1 MPQSVLSRLILG
13 YRPLWNRQRKLA
25 GIQLYAH
32 NETSP
37 SIDAAHLLRTLQQMW
52 SASSPPLLLS
62 ARSHELLHD
71 LLANA
76 PVGAPWIEV
85 RGDWLYQDPRLS
97 AQVRAAHQRGLK
109 LVWRGDVGQG
119 PPADLAR
126 SFDNSLLSLNPQEVV
141 QALQANTP
149 TPPGSPPRPPSPA
162 REGQMYENIASKA
175 LMEHCLDQKHALAL
189 AGWPSDDV
197 LHQQRHKAL
206 QPAHA
211 TITRLLKAIES
222 EQSLE
227 AFEDI
232 LSEDPLLAYRF
243 MTYTNSAALGLRTG
257 IDSLRRGLVMMGYG
271 SMQRWLAEQ
280 LPHAST
286 DINLRPVRESM
297 VMRAQLM
304 RLLLDAGIENELRRE
319 VYLCGLFSQLDLL
332 MREPLGNILHRLP
345 LSERIH
351 DAAVMETGPYAPPLQ
366 MATALETDDAAAIR
380 RLSET
385 HEMGLEAVNRAL
397 LRMLSELQVERHH

>member
-32 NETSP
+32 SESNP
-37 SIDAAHLLRTLQQMW
+37 SVDAAHLLRTLQQLW
-52 SASSPPLLLS
+52 SATSPPLLLS
-62 ARSHELLHD
+62 PGSHD
-71 LLANA
+71 LLDDLLTHA

-85 RGDWLYQDPRLS
+85 PGAWLNHDPALPAR
-97 AQVRAAHQRGLK
+97 VRAAHARGLR
-109 LVWRGDVGQG
+109 LVWRGDMASG
-119 PPADLAR
+119 PPPELAGC
-126 SFDNSLLSLNPQEVV
+126 FDNRMLSLNPQEALL
-141 QALQANTP
+141 ALQADAPVPYGT
-149 TPPGSPPRPPSPA
+149 PPRPPSPVQP
-162 REGQMYENIASKA
+162 GQMYENIASQA
-175 LMEHCLDQKHALAL
+175 LMEHCLDKKHALAL
-189 AGWPSDDV
+189 AGWPADDV
-197 LHQQRHKAL
+197 LHLQRHKAL
-206 QPAHA
+206 QPSHA
-211 TITRLLKAIES
+211 VITRLLKAIES

-227 AFEDI
+227 SFEDI

-286 DINLRPVRESM
+286 DLNLRPVRESM
-297 VMRAQLM
+297 LMRARLM
-304 RLLLDAGIENELRRE
+304 RLLLEAGIENELRRE

-332 MREPLGNILHRLP
+332 LHEPLGNILHRLP

-351 DAAVMETGPYAPPLQ
+351 EATVLETGPYAPPLQ
-366 MATALETDDAAAIR
+366 MAAALETADAAVIR
-380 RLSET
+380 QLCDT
-385 HEMGLEAVNRAL
+385 HEMELESVNRAL
-397 LRMLSELQVERHH
+397 LRMLSDLDVERHG